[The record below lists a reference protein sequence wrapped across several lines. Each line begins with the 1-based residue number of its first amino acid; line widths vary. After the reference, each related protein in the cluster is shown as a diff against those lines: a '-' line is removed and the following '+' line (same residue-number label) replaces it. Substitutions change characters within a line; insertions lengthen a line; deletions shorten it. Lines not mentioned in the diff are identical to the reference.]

1 MNTNKVQ
8 YRKDYNIL
16 EKDETVAESTLAFV
30 ACGSLLFVVSIIVSI
45 L

>member
-1 MNTNKVQ
+1 MNINKVQ

-16 EKDETVAESTLAFV
+16 EKDETIQDSILAFV
-30 ACGSLLFVVSIIVSI
+30 ACGSLLIVVSILASI